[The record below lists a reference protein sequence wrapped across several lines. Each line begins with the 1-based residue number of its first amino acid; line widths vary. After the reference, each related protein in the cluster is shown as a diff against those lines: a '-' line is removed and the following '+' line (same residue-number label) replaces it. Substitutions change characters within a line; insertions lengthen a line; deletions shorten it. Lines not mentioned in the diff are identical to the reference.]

1 MLRHLIFMK
10 EKLSGLLAIFCL
22 YSSNVNFSKAKCK
35 HVVLA
40 SEKIKCQ
47 IISYFEFL
55 FYTKGISDPKENV
68 WKPEPRT
75 WDVRNFRDID
85 FSRCFSNEPLMN
97 TQWIFNCFDF
107 FFSLWKDIRRW
118 KKDFFFFFFH
128 FGAFYNA
135 LCKNSINFRDIW
147 IIFRH

>member
-55 FYTKGISDPKENV
+55 FYTKGISDSKENV
-68 WKPEPRT
+68 
-75 WDVRNFRDID
+75 
-85 FSRCFSNEPLMN
+85 
-97 TQWIFNCFDF
+97 
-107 FFSLWKDIRRW
+107 
-118 KKDFFFFFFH
+118 
-128 FGAFYNA
+128 
-135 LCKNSINFRDIW
+135 
-147 IIFRH
+147 